1 MAESTTSSNDERP
14 DSQRQ
19 PASNVSEEDDRLAR
33 WVRAVVLRWTAT
45 GVSARDRTRLFAGL
59 LHELVLARTRQTGLT
74 QLVHVE
80 PATFADQLAGR
91 RSDTRGPSILP
102 APRGDVD
109 AASSTGHRGQ
119 VPSARHISRRKQKQ
133 RLPWT

>member
-19 PASNVSEEDDRLAR
+19 PASNVSEDDRLAR

-59 LHELVLARTRQTGLT
+59 LHELVLARTSRTGLT

-80 PATFADQLAGR
+80 PATFADRLAAR
-91 RSDTRGPSILP
+91 RSDTPGPSTFP
-102 APRGDVD
+102 APQGKADVG
-109 AASSTGHRGQ
+109 SSREHQGQ